1 MKFELLI
8 GVDMNKKANW
18 AFGLSVVAVI
28 LCIVSV
34 CIAAYR
40 TPELGFDYQG
50 VIVGVLSLLV
60 TVLVGLNIYTL
71 VDFRRKENILEE
83 KIVLI
88 SNALSNINKAELSNG
103 AVTEGAIASLYYSLM
118 GLKDPLGLEYRY
130 IYHNIVSLEKVSHLD
145 NVGTCNAIVKAM
157 LETIAHPESI
167 SISKK
172 NKDDLYVWIS
182 KVKDPMRIDRFGEL
196 IERIARLKSF

>member
-1 MKFELLI
+1 
-8 GVDMNKKANW
+8 MNKKANW